1 MNKADLVEAVAKEA
15 DLSKA
20 AATRV
25 LEAVLKTIVK
35 QVSKKQDVQLIG
47 FGTFRAV
54 KRSARTGRNPSTG
67 EPLNIPASNVP
78 RFTPGKAFK
87 ERLAKR

>member
-1 MNKADLVEAVAKEA
+1 VNKADLVEAVAKEA

>member
-1 MNKADLVEAVAKEA
+1 MKKADLVEAVAKEA